1 MRTRGG
7 TPPGLDRPR
16 RRGGRTAPAAA
27 LLLALALVAAACG
40 SGSGSSSNTTA
51 PTIAAPTDQ
60 AVYEGP
66 GPYVP
71 GTTTLD
77 LDGRKVEVW
86 YPADPGTETG
96 KTKDLFDITT
106 ILPDA
111 VKSLVPPELNPLY
124 ETPAYRGLPV
134 SAKGPWPLVLFA
146 HGFAAYPTMYT
157 GILSHLASWGFVVA
171 APDFNERG
179 LFAALT
185 GLASSSAGATGN
197 RIDESAVFGQTLAL
211 MTAQSA
217 TSGSPFEGKVDTRN
231 VATMGHSAG
240 VTPTLGFATDPA
252 VKTFIAMSGGTTLD
266 ASKVPNKPGMVMSG
280 GKDQIATI
288 DRVRGLYDSMAT
300 PKRLVVVD
308 EAGHLEFTDI
318 CLVGADKG
326 GLLAIAAKVGLQVP
340 ELLARLFNDGCTPE
354 FLPTAQAQP
363 AEYHFT
369 VAQLRW
375 SMGIDPEPVG
385 LGPGVVASFLP
396 TKVTYEQS
404 L

>member
-1 MRTRGG
+1 M
-7 TPPGLDRPR
+7 
-16 RRGGRTAPAAA
+16 
-27 LLLALALVAAACG
+27 LLLALALLAAACG
-40 SGSGSSSNTTA
+40 SGSGSSSGTTA

-77 LDGRKVEVW
+77 LNGRKVEVW
-86 YPADPGTETG
+86 YPADPGTEAG
-96 KTKDLFDITT
+96 KTKDVFDITT

-185 GLASSSAGATGN
+185 GTAKAGT
-197 RIDESAVFGQTLAL
+197 DEAAVFGQTLEL
-211 MTAQSA
+211 MTTQSA
-217 TSGSPFEGKVDTRN
+217 TSGSPFDGRVDTKN

-240 VTPTLGFATDPA
+240 VGPTVGFATAPA
-252 VKTFIAMSGGTTLD
+252 VKTFIAMSGGTPLE
-266 ASKVPNKPGMVMSG
+266 AAKVPNKPGMVMTG
-280 GKDQIATI
+280 GKDQVALL

-300 PKRLVVVD
+300 PKRLVVID
-308 EAGHLEFTDI
+308 DAGHNGFDDV
-318 CLVGADKG
+318 CLIGADKG

-340 ELLARLFNDGCTPE
+340 DQLGRLFNDGCTSDFLAATQVQPPE
-354 FLPTAQAQP
+354 F
-363 AEYHFT
+363 HFT

-375 SMGIDPEPVG
+375 AMGIDPEPVG
-385 LGPGVVASFLP
+385 LGPGVVAAFLP

-404 L
+404 P